1 MVSKE
6 MKKIKTVQPKVVD
19 RKRRSFIKKAA
30 YNAPLLIALGSLA
43 KPDNGIAY
51 DLRSDLPPPTP

>member
-1 MVSKE
+1 

-19 RKRRSFIKKAA
+19 RKRRSFVKKAA

-43 KPDNGIAY
+43 KPAAGG
-51 DLRSDLPPPTP
+51 LRSDLPPPTP